1 MANKVNKTKI
11 DIENAEIRFKNFE
24 GKEGQFNPAGRRNFC
39 VLLDESIAQKLE
51 KDGWN
56 VKYLKPIDEGEKP
69 QAYLQVA
76 VSFDNYPP
84 NIYLVSKR
92 GKNRLTADNVN
103 ILDFADLETV
113 DLTIVPYRWNVNGK
127 EGTKAYLK
135 TLYAVLE
142 DDPFDEKYEQVP
154 DSAENTI
161 GGCGNCDACDG
172 GCHADQSL

>member
-1 MANKVNKTKI
+1 MANKVTKTKLN
-11 DIENAEIRFKNFE
+11 IEDAEIRFKNFE

-39 VLLDESIAQKLE
+39 VLLNDKDADKLTQ
-51 KDGWN
+51 DGWN
-56 VKYLKPIDEGEKP
+56 VKYLKPRDPEDHP

-84 NIYLVSKR
+84 NIYLVSSR
-92 GKNRLTADNVN
+92 GKNRLNEDDVK
-103 ILDFADLETV
+103 ILDWADLKTV
-113 DLTIVPYRWNVNGK
+113 DLTITPYRWNVNGK

-142 DDPFDEKYEQVP
+142 EDDFDQKYQAVP
-154 DSAENTI
+154 DSAENTV

-172 GCHADQSL
+172 GCHGDQSL

>member
-1 MANKVNKTKI
+1 MANKVNKTKLE
-11 DIENAEIRFKNFE
+11 IENADIHFRNFE
-24 GKEGQFNPAGRRNFC
+24 GKEGKFNPAGRRNFC
-39 VLLDESIAQKLE
+39 VFLEDDIAKKLE

-56 VKYLKPIDEGEKP
+56 VKYLTPRDPEDKE

-84 NIYLVSKR
+84 NIYLVSST
-92 GKNRLTADNVN
+92 GKNRLTEDNVN

-113 DLTIVPYRWNVNGK
+113 DIVVTPYKWEVNGK
-127 EGTKAYLK
+127 TGTKAYLK

-142 DDPFDEKYEQVP
+142 ESDLDRKYLDTP
-154 DSAENTI
+154 DSGENTI